1 MAAVQVE
8 IWSDVVC
15 PWCWI
20 GKRHF
25 EAALARFAHAADVEV
40 VYRAFELDPT
50 TAKGVTEPTA
60 ERIARKYGQSLDG
73 LRAMQARIQQTAANA
88 GLDYSNI
95 GGTISGN
102 TLDVHRVLH
111 LATER
116 GLRDEAWEAF
126 YSAYFVD
133 NRSLFAD
140 DEVVAIAFTPG
151 LDADEVREV
160 LAGSGYADEVATDIR
175 DARALGISGV
185 PFFVAD
191 RRYGVSGAQPADVL
205 LAMLERAWADA
216 HPVELIGAMDGDA
229 ACVDGSCAV

>member
-1 MAAVQVE
+1 
-8 IWSDVVC
+8 
-15 PWCWI
+15 
-20 GKRHF
+20 
-25 EAALARFAHAADVEV
+25 
-40 VYRAFELDPT
+40 
-50 TAKGVTEPTA
+50 
-60 ERIARKYGQSLDG
+60 
-73 LRAMQARIQQTAANA
+73 MQARIQQTAANA

-140 DEVVAIAFTPG
+140 DEVVAIAVSAG

-216 HPVELIGAMDGDA
+216 HPVELIGAADDDA